1 MPHLQRYAVGLHN
14 VGSYQSSGWPYM
26 TGAIGVTAGTILKV
40 EFPMVTKSIMITP
53 SGSFDSEG
61 ASTIRVHF
69 GPNRSGPTGA
79 GDGVVR
85 TGDEIYLGHHYLTME
100 NVQDVITMNVKCK
113 EMYIQFAGPG
123 DDRGYQLMAELTN
136 IPTSAMF
143 ELTGTGV
150 TELQGPYT

>member
-1 MPHLQRYAVGLHN
+1 MPILQRYAVGLHN

-53 SGSFDSEG
+53 SGSFEDGG
-61 ASTIRVHF
+61 ASTIRVNF
-69 GPNRSGPTGA
+69 GPDDAN
-79 GDGVVR
+79 VI
-85 TGDEIYLGHHYLTME
+85 TGDEVYLGHHYLTMD

-123 DDRGYQLMAELTN
+123 DERGYQLMAELTN
-136 IPTSAMF
+136 IPTAAMF

-150 TELQGPYT
+150 TELV